1 MPSHRFLLYSCVAMQ
16 RIKIFGIILRIY
28 RVLTPPQRKKALLN
42 AALILGNAFLEVF
55 SLAAVLP
62 FVALV
67 LDSSVIR
74 ANPYLNRAF
83 LFFGFGSENQFMI
96 AAVLL
101 LLLLFILK
109 NGIGVF
115 IHYYQSR
122 FAYDVSTELSG
133 QAFGEYYAREYARIT
148 DTNSSLPTRDI
159 IFIPTEFSI
168 YVLLAAITLLSECFI
183 FLLICAGI
191 AFYDPRVFLLLTV
204 VLSPALFLLY
214 RLKKGK
220 LERIGK
226 QSEELKPLSIKYL
239 FQGIYA
245 YIDAKLY
252 AKERYFQQRFSSLQR
267 ELNRSFA
274 LFNTLNAIPA
284 RLLETIALL
293 GMVAIVLY
301 GLAVSDNRQEIIL
314 LLGVFGAA
322 TYRVMPSINRI
333 LIALVNVKTF
343 KYTLDIL
350 EESRRTSSH
359 ASPENLHPAAALR
372 LEKFI
377 ALHNVSFSYSDNP
390 SFRLNKVNFMLKKGE
405 TVGLI
410 GKSGSGKTTIINIML
425 RFLKEQSGEILLDG
439 RPLKPGDTAAWR
451 SLIGYVKQAPFILDG
466 SIKENVAFGEAPGGI
481 DAERLA
487 LALEQAGLD
496 DWVAGL
502 PRGVETQIGEQG
514 TKLSGGQRQRIAI
527 ARALYRRSEIL
538 IFDEATSELD
548 RETEREIVSAIES
561 LSGQKKTIF
570 IVAHRIT
577 TLKPC
582 QRIYELKE
590 GEIAG
595 FYQYADLREREFEG
609 GK

>member
-1 MPSHRFLLYSCVAMQ
+1 MAIQ
-16 RIKIFGIILRIY
+16 KIKIIGILLRIY
-28 RVLTPPQRKKALLN
+28 RVLTPGQRQKALLN
-42 AALILGNAFLEVF
+42 AGLVLGNAFLEVF
-55 SLAAVLP
+55 SLAAALP
-62 FVALV
+62 LLALL

-74 ANPYLNRAF
+74 ANPHLNRAF
-83 LFFGFGSENQFMI
+83 LFFGFGSESGFVI
-96 AAVLL
+96 AAALL

-122 FAYDVSTELSG
+122 FAYGVSSELSE
-133 QAFGEYYAREYARIT
+133 QAFGEYYAREYTRIT

-168 YVLLAAITLLSECFI
+168 YVLLAAITLFSEGFI
-183 FLLICAGI
+183 LLLICAGI
-191 AFYDPRVFLLLTV
+191 ALYDPRVFLLLTV
-204 VLSPALFLLY
+204 LLSPALFLVY
-214 RLKKGK
+214 RFKRTR
-220 LERIGK
+220 LERIGR
-226 QSEELKPLSIKYL
+226 QSEELKPLSVKYL

-252 AKERYFQQRFSSLQR
+252 ARERYFQQRFSSVQR

-274 LFNTLNAIPA
+274 LFNTLNALPA

-293 GMVAIVLY
+293 GMVSIVLY
-301 GLAVSDNRQEIIL
+301 SLAVSDDRQEVIL
-314 LLGVFGAA
+314 LLGVFGAGA
-322 TYRVMPSINRI
+322 YRVMPSINRI
-333 LIALVNVKTF
+333 LVALVNIKTF
-343 KYTLDIL
+343 NYTLDIL
-350 EESRRTSSH
+350 EESQRASSQVP
-359 ASPENLHPAAALR
+359 PENPHPAAPLR
-372 LEKFI
+372 FEKFI

-390 SFRLNKVNFMLKKGE
+390 SFRLNRVNFMLKKGE

-425 RFLKEQSGEILLDG
+425 RFLREQSGEILLDG
-439 RPLKPGDTAAWR
+439 RPLRPGDTTAWR

-466 SIKENVAFGEAPGGI
+466 SIKENVAFGEMPGGI

-487 LALEQAGLD
+487 LALEQAGLK
-496 DWVAGL
+496 DWIAAL
-502 PRGVETQIGEQG
+502 PQGVETQIGEQG
-514 TKLSGGQRQRIAI
+514 AKLSGGQRQRIAI
-527 ARALYRRSEIL
+527 ARALYRNSEIL

-561 LSGQKKTIF
+561 LSGQKKTILL
-570 IVAHRIT
+570 VAHRVT

-582 QRIYELKE
+582 QRIYELKD

>member
-1 MPSHRFLLYSCVAMQ
+1 MIIQ
-16 RIKIFGIILRIY
+16 RIKIIGIFRRIY

-42 AALILGNAFLEVF
+42 AGLILGNAFLEVF

-62 FVALV
+62 FVALL

-74 ANPYLNRAF
+74 ANPYLNRVF
-83 LFFGFGSENQFMI
+83 TFFGFGSETQFVL
-96 AAVLL
+96 AAIIL

-122 FAYDVSTELSG
+122 FAYDVSTELSK
-133 QAFGEYYAREYARIT
+133 QAFGEYYAREYTRIA
-148 DTNSSLPTRDI
+148 DTSSSLPTRDV

-168 YVLLAAITLLSECFI
+168 YVLLAAITLLSEGLI
-183 FLLICAGI
+183 FLLICTGVVL
-191 AFYDPRVFLLLTV
+191 YDPRVFLLLSV
-204 VLSPALFLLY
+204 VLSPALFLVY
-214 RLKKGK
+214 RLKKNK

-226 QSEELKPLSIKYL
+226 LSEELKPLSIKYL

-252 AKERYFQQRFSSLQR
+252 GKERYFQQRFNSLQG
-267 ELNRSFA
+267 ELNRNFA
-274 LFNTLNAIPA
+274 RFNTLNALPA

-301 GLAVSDNRQEIIL
+301 SLAVSDNRQETIL
-314 LLGVFGAA
+314 LLGVYGAA
-322 TYRVMPSINRI
+322 AYRVMPSINRL
-333 LIALVNVKTF
+333 LIAVMNIKTF
-343 KYTLDIL
+343 QYTLNIL
-350 EESRRTSSH
+350 EESRKPLPGLP
-359 ASPENLHPAAALR
+359 PETLRPAAPLR
-372 LEKFI
+372 FEKFI

-390 SFRLNKVNFMLKKGE
+390 SFRLDRVNFMLKKGE

-410 GKSGSGKTTIINIML
+410 GKSGSGKTTIIHILL
-425 RFLKEQSGEILLDG
+425 RFLREQSGEVILDG
-439 RPLKPGDTAAWR
+439 RPLKPEDTAAWR
-451 SLIGYVKQAPFILDG
+451 NLIGYVKQAPFILDG
-466 SIKENVAFGEAPGGI
+466 SIKENVAFGEEAGET

-487 LALEQAGLD
+487 LALEQAGLG
-496 DWVAGL
+496 DWIAAL
-502 PRGVETQIGEQG
+502 PRGIETQIGEQG
-514 TKLSGGQRQRIAI
+514 AKLSGGQRQRIAI
-527 ARALYRRSEIL
+527 ARALYRQSEIL

-561 LSGQKKTIF
+561 LSGQKKTIL
-570 IVAHRIT
+570 IVAHRVT
-577 TLKPC
+577 TLRPC

-590 GEIAG
+590 GGVTG
-595 FYQYADLREREFEG
+595 FYRYSDLWEQEFEV

>member
-1 MPSHRFLLYSCVAMQ
+1 VAIQ
-16 RIKIFGIILRIY
+16 KIKIIGILLRIY
-28 RVLTPPQRKKALLN
+28 RVLTPGQRQKALLN
-42 AALILGNAFLEVF
+42 AGLILGNAFLEVF
-55 SLAAVLP
+55 SLAAALP
-62 FVALV
+62 LLALL
-67 LDSSVIR
+67 LDSSVNR
-74 ANPYLNRAF
+74 ANPHLNRAF
-83 LFFGFGSENQFMI
+83 LFFGFGSESGFVI
-96 AAVLL
+96 AAALL

-122 FAYDVSTELSG
+122 FAYGVSSELSE

-168 YVLLAAITLLSECFI
+168 YVLLAAITLFSEGFI
-183 FLLICAGI
+183 LLLICAGI
-191 AFYDPRVFLLLTV
+191 ALYDPRVFLLLTV
-204 VLSPALFLLY
+204 LLSPALFLVY
-214 RLKKGK
+214 RFKRTR

-226 QSEELKPLSIKYL
+226 QSEELKPLSVKYL

-252 AKERYFQQRFSSLQR
+252 ARERYFQQRFSSVQR

-274 LFNTLNAIPA
+274 LFNTLNALPA

-293 GMVAIVLY
+293 GMVSIVLY
-301 GLAVSDNRQEIIL
+301 SLAVSDDRQEVIL
-314 LLGVFGAA
+314 LLGVFGAGA
-322 TYRVMPSINRI
+322 YRVMPSINRI
-333 LIALVNVKTF
+333 LVALVNIKTF
-343 KYTLDIL
+343 NYTLDIL
-350 EESRRTSSH
+350 EESQRASSQV
-359 ASPENLHPAAALR
+359 SPENPHPAAPLR
-372 LEKFI
+372 FEKFI

-390 SFRLNKVNFMLKKGE
+390 SFRLNRVNFMLKKGE

-425 RFLKEQSGEILLDG
+425 RFLREQSGEILLDG
-439 RPLKPGDTAAWR
+439 RPLRPGDTAAWR

-466 SIKENVAFGEAPGGI
+466 SIKENVAFGEMPGGI

-487 LALEQAGLD
+487 LALEQAGLK
-496 DWVAGL
+496 DWIAAL
-502 PRGVETQIGEQG
+502 PQGVETQIGEQG
-514 TKLSGGQRQRIAI
+514 AKLSGGQRQRIAI
-527 ARALYRRSEIL
+527 ARALYRNSEIL

-561 LSGQKKTIF
+561 LSGQKKTILL
-570 IVAHRIT
+570 VAHRVT

-582 QRIYELKE
+582 QRIYELKD